1 MVHRPSTIKGKT
13 CEWGFSSFRKCLD
26 NWFVICP
33 GKKRTREPSI
43 VITSSRNKEP
53 STVIVRTRWMDGE
66 NLPSCPHACMSTLVS
81 TGCTAIN
88 PRSRNHAPF
97 VLFII
102 RNKRNRCN
110 RPICGYQLVA
120 PSSSH
125 ISLTSGRRSSARACD
140 SSLLPEKGHTPH
152 NKSHA
157 TFPKQCRSFGNVIV
171 YRRWRYGLI
180 RVSDLYNVERF
191 LRSRDRF
198 VLPIRR
204 FYRHSNGSALHQ
216 KWFALSSTG
225 ETPLTINPP
234 NVVDNHAAC

>member
-1 MVHRPSTIKGKT
+1 M
-13 CEWGFSSFRKCLD
+13 
-26 NWFVICP
+26 
-33 GKKRTREPSI
+33 RTREPSI

-81 TGCTAIN
+81 TAIN

-97 VLFII
+97 VLSTI

-125 ISLTSGRRSSARACD
+125 ISLTSGRRSSARACNA
-140 SSLLPEKGHTPH
+140 SLLPEKGHTPH

-157 TFPKQCRSFGNVIV
+157 TFPKQYTSFGNGNSVQAMM
-171 YRRWRYGLI
+171 
-180 RVSDLYNVERF
+180 F
-191 LRSRDRF
+191 
-198 VLPIRR
+198 
-204 FYRHSNGSALHQ
+204 
-216 KWFALSSTG
+216 
-225 ETPLTINPP
+225 
-234 NVVDNHAAC
+234 